1 MNTKA
6 NIIIIEDEKNICNFI
21 ETVLSPQG
29 YQVTCANT
37 GTDGLKLIESLK
49 PDVVLLDLGL
59 PDMDGLELI
68 QEVRSTSA
76 LPIIVIS
83 ARTLERSKVAALDL
97 GADDYLTK
105 PFGTAELLARIRTAL
120 RHSQRAAGTQS
131 LKYEVGDLL
140 IDFERRLVKVK
151 GQDVHLTQIEYK
163 LVSLLAQNAGKVMT
177 YESIISKIWG
187 PFADSD
193 NQILRVNMA
202 HIRRKLE
209 ENPAEPQYIFTEI
222 GVGYRMREE
231 KYPPNPPRKYCPA
244 TAPWSGTP
252 LALAENTAAF
262 PYFGS
267 ISSVAFTP
275 SFAPSAA
282 RRSMAPMSAPSAQA
296 SWAFLAP
303 ASTASRMVRSPNW
316 HFPRCAIPLA
326 KPARKSAS
334 SPGPI
339 SPFLPMAFPPSMI
352 PLDIRVPM
360 VDGTRA
366 AIFIPAFMSVFPIS
380 PSASLS
386 RISWGKAPNPFCMVS
401 PRSPSPILASISQS
415 SSFFSPKISA
425 AP

>member
-29 YQVTCANT
+29 YQVTSANT

-83 ARTLERSKVAALDL
+83 ARTLE
-97 GADDYLTK
+97 LTK

-231 KYPPNPPRKYCPA
+231 
-244 TAPWSGTP
+244 
-252 LALAENTAAF
+252 
-262 PYFGS
+262 
-267 ISSVAFTP
+267 
-275 SFAPSAA
+275 
-282 RRSMAPMSAPSAQA
+282 
-296 SWAFLAP
+296 
-303 ASTASRMVRSPNW
+303 
-316 HFPRCAIPLA
+316 
-326 KPARKSAS
+326 
-334 SPGPI
+334 
-339 SPFLPMAFPPSMI
+339 
-352 PLDIRVPM
+352 
-360 VDGTRA
+360 
-366 AIFIPAFMSVFPIS
+366 
-380 PSASLS
+380 
-386 RISWGKAPNPFCMVS
+386 
-401 PRSPSPILASISQS
+401 
-415 SSFFSPKISA
+415 
-425 AP
+425 

>member
-29 YQVTCANT
+29 YQVTSAYT

-68 QEVRSTSA
+68 QEVRSTST

-131 LKYEVGDLL
+131 LKYEVGSLL

-231 KYPPNPPRKYCPA
+231 
-244 TAPWSGTP
+244 
-252 LALAENTAAF
+252 
-262 PYFGS
+262 
-267 ISSVAFTP
+267 
-275 SFAPSAA
+275 
-282 RRSMAPMSAPSAQA
+282 
-296 SWAFLAP
+296 
-303 ASTASRMVRSPNW
+303 
-316 HFPRCAIPLA
+316 
-326 KPARKSAS
+326 
-334 SPGPI
+334 
-339 SPFLPMAFPPSMI
+339 
-352 PLDIRVPM
+352 
-360 VDGTRA
+360 
-366 AIFIPAFMSVFPIS
+366 
-380 PSASLS
+380 
-386 RISWGKAPNPFCMVS
+386 
-401 PRSPSPILASISQS
+401 
-415 SSFFSPKISA
+415 
-425 AP
+425 